1 MKSSSRLV
9 IDCDLHNGSQVDDLL
24 PHLPAY
30 WKNLIK
36 QQGIPQP
43 AVPYYSPVG
52 VIRADI
58 DHHDGVRGD
67 SDPAYVMEHHMKANN
82 ITYGILTGNHYGV
95 SILPDVPMGNALA
108 SAANDSLAERWLSF
122 SDRYRGSIVVN
133 HSDPQAAVQEI
144 YRMAADKRFVQ
155 IIMCSAA
162 RILFGQRHYH
172 PIYEAAERHGLPVA
186 FHTGYEGRGNSLAPT
201 PSGYPS
207 LYFEWHNIIP
217 INYMSHINS
226 LVCEG
231 VFEKFPG
238 LKIVGLEGG
247 VTWLTHLLWRM
258 DKNYK
263 ALRSVT
269 PWLKR
274 LPSEYIID
282 HVRLSTQPVEEPPED
297 SDLHAVYR
305 MLNADKTVVY
315 SSDYP
320 HWDGDPADR
329 ILHSLPE
336 PMQHRI
342 FWQNAAD
349 LYHLTPPQP
358 AQAED
363 HAPALSRL

>member
-1 MKSSSRLV
+1 MDPSSRLI
-9 IDCDLHNGSQVDDLL
+9 IDCDLHNGSHPDELL
-24 PHLPAY
+24 PFLSSY
-30 WKNLIK
+30 WRNLIK
-36 QQGIPQP
+36 QQGLPQP

-52 VIRADI
+52 VIRADL
-58 DHHDGVRGD
+58 DQLESGRGD
-67 SDPAYVMEHHMKANN
+67 SDPAYVMQHHMIPNG
-82 ITYGILTGNHYGV
+82 ISYGILTGNYYGV
-95 SILPDVPMGNALA
+95 SILPDVLMGNAIA
-108 SAANDSLAERWLSF
+108 SAANDSLAERWLGF
-122 SDRYRGSIVVN
+122 SDRFRGSIIVN
-133 HSDPQAAVQEI
+133 HCDPEAAVKEI
-144 YRMAADKRFVQ
+144 DRIAPDKRFVQ
-155 IIMCSAA
+155 ILICSAA

-186 FHTGYEGRGNSLAPT
+186 FHPGYEGRGTTGAPT

-217 INYMSHINS
+217 INYMAHINS

-247 VTWLTHLLWRM
+247 IAWLVQLMWRM

-263 ALRSVT
+263 ALRSMT

-274 LPSEYIID
+274 PPSEYIIE
-282 HVRLSTQPVEEPPED
+282 HIRLSTQPVEEPPDD
-297 SDLHAVYR
+297 SDLAHIYR
-305 MLNADKTVVY
+305 MIHADQTVVY

-320 HWDGDPADR
+320 HWDGDDAR
-329 ILHSLPE
+329 HILRSLPE
-336 PMQHRI
+336 PMQQRI

-349 LYHLTPPQP
+349 LYRLSPP
-358 AQAED
+358 ATVKADE